1 VRSVKFVGS
10 TAGGKKVAEIAGRA
24 MKRAAYELGGSDPC
38 IVLEDADLDLA
49 TTKGMI
55 GRLHTNG
62 QACNNHKRF
71 IVHEKVYEEFV
82 DTLIRKIKGYVKI
95 GDPME
100 ATTTIG
106 PLSMAKQVENLT

>member
-1 VRSVKFVGS
+1 MGS

-24 MKRAAYELGGSDPC
+24 MKRGAYELGGSDPC

-82 DTLIRKIKGYVKI
+82 DTLIRKI
-95 GDPME
+95 
-100 ATTTIG
+100 
-106 PLSMAKQVENLT
+106 